1 MRFYLSLLLIFLFV
15 ICLYAKDKP
24 HSFSFMKSGKDINKK
39 YCQYCHKLKKSSL
52 INPEWGKVGVY
63 EYFSPANYE
72 DLKELVLSTKNLNE
86 ISAVC
91 LACHQDYQGHNN
103 NIHPVSVAVTPSL
116 KKSLKPKII
125 SGKANNKLPLF
136 GTSNTLECATC
147 HDPHTKAV
155 KLLRDIPGELCQDCH
170 DR

>member
-1 MRFYLSLLLIFLFV
+1 MKFCFSFLFIFLFV
-15 ICLYAKDKP
+15 ICLYAKDGS
-24 HSFSFMKSGKDINKK
+24 HSFSFMKSGTEVNKK
-39 YCQYCHKLKKSSL
+39 YCQYCHKLKKSYL
-52 INPEWGKVGVY
+52 INPKWGEVGVY
-63 EYFSPANYE
+63 EYFSPANFE

-91 LACHQDYQGHNN
+91 LSCHQDYQGHDNS
-103 NIHPVSVAVTPSL
+103 IHPVNVTVTTNL
-116 KKSLKPKII
+116 RKSLNPKII
-125 SGKANNKLPLF
+125 RGKVNNKLPLF

-155 KLLRDIPGELCQDCH
+155 KLLRDIPQELCKDCH